1 MEKKSKFFTE
11 ITKNWLANENS
22 DKAAAITFY
31 TLFSFPPLLFL
42 SLNLATLI
50 FNKDVVEAV
59 LLEWMQNFTGPEVI
73 IAIREI
79 FSSSANFQ
87 FGNSLISFLILFYAS
102 TKIFSELREALNE
115 IYKTPIKES
124 KGMIKDF
131 INEKI
136 VSMILVSLTCLLIS
150 LSLIVNFTLN
160 KLGMNFQGNLPDIAF
175 LHIINSLISTI
186 VLGAVFLA
194 LYKFLPRRKIQWSSA
209 LAGTV
214 IGIILFEIG
223 KYLLALY
230 LSVSSIKNFYGPMGS
245 LVILMFWVYYTVQI
259 VLLGAECAI
268 GFEGRKK
275 I

>member
-1 MEKKSKFFTE
+1 MGQKSKFVSE

-50 FNKDVVEAV
+50 FHKDVVETV
-59 LLEWMQNFTGPEVI
+59 LLEWLLNFTGSEVI

-102 TKIFSELREALNE
+102 TKIFTEFRQALND
-115 IYKTPIKES
+115 IYKTPTRES
-124 KGMIKDF
+124 KGVIKDF

-136 VSMILVSLTCLLIS
+136 VSMILVSLTCFLIS

-160 KLGMNFQGNLPDIAF
+160 KLGMSFRTNLPDIAF
-175 LHIINSLISTI
+175 FHAINNLVSTV
-186 VLGAVFLA
+186 VLGGVFLA

-209 LAGTV
+209 IAGSVT
-214 IGIILFEIG
+214 GIMLFEIG

-230 LSVSSIKNFYGPMGS
+230 FSVSTIQNFYGPMGS

-268 GFEGRKK
+268 GFEGRKE
-275 I
+275 

>member
-1 MEKKSKFFTE
+1 M
-11 ITKNWLANENS
+11 
-22 DKAAAITFY
+22 
-31 TLFSFPPLLFL
+31 
-42 SLNLATLI
+42 I
-50 FNKDVVEAV
+50 FNKDLVETV

-73 IAIREI
+73 IAIKEI

-102 TKIFSELREALNE
+102 TKIFTELRETLNE

-124 KGMIKDF
+124 KGVIKDF
-131 INEKI
+131 VNEKI
-136 VSMILVSLTCLLIS
+136 VSIILVSATCLLIS

-160 KLGMNFQGNLPDIAF
+160 KLSMRFQDDLPDIAF
-175 LHIINSLISTI
+175 LHFINSLVSTV
-186 VLGAVFLA
+186 VLGGVFLA

-209 LAGTV
+209 LGGTV

-230 LSVSSIKNFYGPMGS
+230 LSVSIIENFYGPMGS

-268 GFEGRKK
+268 GFESRKIK
-275 I
+275 SS